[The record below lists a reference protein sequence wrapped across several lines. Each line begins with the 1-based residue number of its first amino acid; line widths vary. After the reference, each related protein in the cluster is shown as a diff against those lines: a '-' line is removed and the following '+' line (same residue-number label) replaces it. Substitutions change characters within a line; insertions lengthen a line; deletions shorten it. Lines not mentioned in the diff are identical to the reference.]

1 MKPNLYNALRLL
13 LKLAITFLS
22 VSFPRRT
29 RACHDFSGKQSLML
43 LLFLTFAF
51 KLNAQVQRARPVSL
65 MGSRFDIT
73 IIAADSAK
81 AERHIDEVITEMN
94 RIEDLISD
102 WKPSSQISEVNR
114 NAGIKAVRVDREV
127 FEFTK
132 RSLYFSQLTNGAF
145 DISYAALDKVWKFDG
160 TMKAMPTA
168 EEIKNSVAKVGYKN
182 IELDSANSTIFLKL
196 TGMKIGFGAM
206 GKGYAA
212 DKGRELMEAKGV
224 KAGIVN
230 ASGDMTT
237 WGEKPNGKTWNVGIT
252 NPFDEE
258 KYIAI
263 IPLKRQAVTTSGS
276 YEKFVEFN
284 GKRYAHIINPVTGY
298 PATGLIS
305 VTVVG
310 PSAEMA
316 NGFSTSIMVLGKEQG
331 LELIKRFP
339 EYSCLLVTDDGEV
352 IKSPSFKA
360 KVKKKLK

>member
-1 MKPNLYNALRLL
+1 MTFIGASLRGRM
-13 LKLAITFLS
+13 T
-22 VSFPRRT
+22 
-29 RACHDFSGKQSLML
+29 KQSFML

-81 AERHIDEVITEMN
+81 AEKHIDEVITEMI

-102 WKPSSQISEVNR
+102 WKASSQISEVNR
-114 NAGIKAVRVDREV
+114 NAGIKAVQVDREV

-212 DKGRELMEAKGV
+212 DKGRELMEAKGI

-237 WGEKPNGKTWNVGIT
+237 WGEKRNGKAWNVGIT

-276 YEKFVEFN
+276 YEKYVSFN

-316 NGFSTSIMVLGKEQG
+316 NGFSTSIMVLGKEKG
-331 LELIKRFP
+331 LGLIKKFP
-339 EYSCLLVTDDGEV
+339 DYSCLLVTDEGEV
-352 IKSPSFKA
+352 VRSPNFKA